1 MINVS
6 AAMGSQFARSSA
18 EFTETIKELG
28 PNPLGQKESKVKNQ
42 VENLK

>member
-6 AAMGSQFARSSA
+6 AAMGSQFARSSV

-28 PNPLGQKESKVKNQ
+28 PNPLGHEESQVKNQ
-42 VENLK
+42 VEN